1 VKKTPR
7 ILYCHC
13 ANAQILPAETRRRV
27 LEALEAS
34 GAAVERVAD
43 LCELAAR
50 GDESLKR
57 FAKGGEVQVVACHER
72 AVRWLFAA
80 AGAPLPAEAA
90 ILNMRS
96 QEVDAIL
103 ARLAADVS
111 ATPAMSVTANSGI
124 APKGCLSERSEE
136 SRRAI
141 DDKHTQQDSSP
152 PPAGAQNDSDL
163 KHPGDWIPWFP
174 VIDYDRCK
182 NCRQCLQFCLF
193 GVYGTDEGGL
203 VRVAKPEK
211 CKTNCPACARI
222 CPHTAIIFPK
232 FAEGGP
238 ISGDPTPPPKDAA
251 PPIDFSSLAGLDLHE
266 ALKRRSALLAQRQ
279 KEGRR

>member
-13 ANAQILPAETRRRV
+13 AHAPILPAETRRRV
-27 LEALEAS
+27 LEALAAS
-34 GAAVERVAD
+34 GAAVETVAD

-57 FAKGGEVQVVACHER
+57 FAKGGEVQVAACHER

-90 ILNMRS
+90 ILNMRT
-96 QEVDAIL
+96 QDVDAIL
-103 ARLAADVS
+103 SQLTPGEYTGGAAR
-111 ATPAMSVTANSGI
+111 T
-124 APKGCLSERSEE
+124 
-136 SRRAI
+136 
-141 DDKHTQQDSSP
+141 
-152 PPAGAQNDSDL
+152 PPAPSFAS
-163 KHPGDWIPWFP
+163 KVPGDWIPWFP
-174 VIDYDRCK
+174 VIDYDRCQ

-193 GVYGTDEGGL
+193 GVYGTDEGGR
-203 VRVAKPEK
+203 VRVVKPEK

-222 CPHTAIIFPK
+222 CPHAAIIFPK